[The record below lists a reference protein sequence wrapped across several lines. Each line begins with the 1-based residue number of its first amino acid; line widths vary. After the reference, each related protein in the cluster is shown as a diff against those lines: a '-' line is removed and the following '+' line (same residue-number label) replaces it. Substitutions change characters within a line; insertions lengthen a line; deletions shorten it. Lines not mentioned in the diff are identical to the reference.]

1 MDIIS
6 SLLEGLDNIG
16 NLVPE
21 LDKLLGG
28 IHLWVS
34 IFLMIAPVCMF
45 ILGLVYL
52 FLPPKE
58 ANHHIGYRTYF
69 GMGSVEAWL
78 HTQKIAGIAY
88 GGVGL
93 VLSVIVGILCLRTRE
108 QESLVF
114 VMTAIKWLIAE
125 LILVLL
131 IYLGMFVYTAI
142 VFDRHGNRRSDRR
155 KNRAEE
161 T

>member
-93 VLSVIVGILCLRTRE
+93 ILSVIVGILCLQTRGVDNVE
-108 QESLVF
+108 F
-114 VMTAIKWLIAE
+114 VITAIKWLIVE
-125 LILVLL
+125 LGIVLL
-131 IYLGMFVYTAI
+131 IYLGMFVYTTI
-142 VFDRHGNRRSDRR
+142 VFDRHGTRRRD
-155 KNRAEE
+155 KKKAA
-161 T
+161 